1 MEDQAR
7 TPDQM
12 MKELVDLNTQKKGL
26 EANLK
31 SIKAQMGELEPKVLD
46 HFMNNGIQKITIDGG
61 TVYLHTQMWAGVYR
75 GEDGNDPDS
84 VAWPRAI
91 KALDDAGLNEFI
103 QTRFNS
109 QSLSGFVRELA
120 KDDEEV
126 PSEFEGAI
134 TVTDKISIRVRKG

>member
-1 MEDQAR
+1 MEDQAQ

-12 MKELVDLNTQKKGL
+12 MQNLVELYALKKEYEGRV
-26 EANLK
+26 K

-46 HFMNNGIQKITIDGG
+46 HFMNNGIQKHTIDGG

-75 GEDGNDPDS
+75 GEEGNDPDS

-109 QSLSGFVRELA
+109 QSLSSFVRELA

-126 PSEFEGAI
+126 PSEFNGAI